1 MTVQEMRK
9 AGYPLKIIGNG
20 GYKATLVSCQP
31 LAHGEY
37 MGIYRY
43 PGGDCCHD
51 LAEIK
56 RYFETP
62 EIAPISVESEFSL
75 DGSIEVDGREE
86 KFRFRG
92 VFDRIEG

>member
-31 LAHGEY
+31 LGRGEY
-37 MGIYRY
+37 IGIYRY

-56 RYFETP
+56 RYFA
-62 EIAPISVESEFSL
+62 IVEQ
-75 DGSIEVDGREE
+75 
-86 KFRFRG
+86 
-92 VFDRIEG
+92 